1 MDPAAAVGT
10 RAGRRVKLITET
22 VAWLADPR
30 HWQGSG
36 GIPVRLLEH
45 IELSAVSLLI
55 AALIAVPVGL
65 WIGHT
70 GRGATLAV
78 NLANLG
84 RALPS
89 LAVIGLIVP
98 VTAALDPQLGFKVY
112 PTVIG
117 MVVLAAPPLLVNTYA
132 GISGVDRELIEAAR
146 AMGLRE
152 RQILRQVEVPVAIP
166 VIATGFRSAAVQ
178 IVATATLGAIF
189 GGGGLGRYLVEGISQ
204 NNDGMIF
211 GGVVLIAALALF
223 TELVFSLAQRLLTS
237 PGLRARVELEA
248 KASAEPLGP
257 EMSAAGG

>member
-1 MDPAAAVGT
+1 VNL
-10 RAGRRVKLITET
+10 VTET
-22 VAWLADPR
+22 TTWLADPR

-36 GIPVRLLEH
+36 AIPVRLLEH
-45 IELSAVSLLI
+45 IELSGASLLI
-55 AALIAVPVGL
+55 AAIIAVPLGL

-70 GRGATLAV
+70 GRGATFAV
-78 NLANLG
+78 NVANLG

-98 VTAALDPQLGFKVY
+98 VTAAIDPQLGFKVY
-112 PTVIG
+112 PTVIA

-132 GISGVDRELIEAAR
+132 GVSGVDRELVEAAR

-152 RQILRQVEVPVAIP
+152 SQILRQVEIPVALP

-204 NNDGMIF
+204 NNDGMVF
-211 GGVVLIAALALF
+211 GGVVLIAGLALT
-223 TELVFSLAQRLLTS
+223 TELVFSLIQRALTS
-237 PGLRARVELEA
+237 PGLRSRLEVDTRVA
-248 KASAEPLGP
+248 PAPQSAAET
-257 EMSAAGG
+257 SAAGG